1 MIENIKVNGYPV
13 VMSLRIVN
21 EPGEGWQ
28 ASEFIGA
35 YDNMKDLNEAIN
47 KLEVPLYWQ
56 IQIDFEDKE

>member
-21 EPGEGWQ
+21 EPGEGWHTSQ
-28 ASEFIGA
+28 FIGT
-35 YDNMKDLNEAIN
+35 YENMKDLTEAIN
-47 KLEVPLYWQ
+47 NLDVPLYHQ